1 LVTIT
6 KKKNHSAKQEGG
18 KMALSSF
25 NWNDQRIV
33 ASVAGGFVCRAR
45 KWAAQLRTRTF
56 RRSPLP
62 LPLSQQRPPPPHPFN
77 KTASHAGNRKQET
90 GNRKGRRPPKE
101 GAAVGSNCASI
112 TTVTVQRGSL
122 QLFHDRNCLQKLRK
136 RIHCLSDSRTSSP
149 GGVFLSIIYKTE
161 QRAHQRKTLQNLFL
175 RLVNFVNG
183 IPC

>member
-1 LVTIT
+1 MTIT
-6 KKKNHSAKQEGG
+6 KQKNHCAKQEGG
-18 KMALSSF
+18 KIALSSF

-33 ASVAGGFVCRAR
+33 GGFVCRTR

-62 LPLSQQRPPPPHPFN
+62 LPLSQQPPPPPP
-77 KTASHAGNRKQET
+77 SRKPPATQET

-101 GAAVGSNCASI
+101 GAAVGFNCASI

-149 GGVFLSIIYKTE
+149 GGVFLSIICKTK
-161 QRAHQRKTLQNLFL
+161 QRAHLCKTLQ
-175 RLVNFVNG
+175 
-183 IPC
+183 IYS